1 LSVKAKGFIL
11 GVLLATAVL
20 ATAVVVRADEQL
32 QVKPVLV
39 RENKIV
45 VSYEYEEAYNAAIK
59 DAIASGLRTT
69 FSYDVELRTKGA
81 VWIDR
86 VIATVNV
93 TVSDEFD
100 NLTRRHHLTRVIDG
114 RTEQDTVTEDEA
126 VVKSWLTTGTRIP
139 ICETSR
145 VDSTRDY
152 YVRVTART
160 RPATGSFLGLPR
172 TMSGQVRFTFIP

>member
-1 LSVKAKGFIL
+1 VKAKGFIL
-11 GVLLATAVL
+11 GVLLATAVGL
-20 ATAVVVRADEQL
+20 RADEQL

-39 RENKIV
+39 RDNKVV

-69 FSYDVELRTKGA
+69 FSYDLELRTRASG
-81 VWIDR
+81 WFDR
-86 VIATVNV
+86 TIATVNV
-93 TVSDEFD
+93 TVSDEYD
-100 NLTRRHHLTRVIDG
+100 NLTRRHHLTRAVDG
-114 RTEQDTVTEDEA
+114 RTDGDTVTEDEA
-126 VVKSWLTTGTRIP
+126 VVKSWLTTGSKIP
-139 ICETSR
+139 VCETSQ

-172 TMSGQVRFTFIP
+172 TMSGQVKFTFIP